1 MMSRRIR
8 LLVLGVAAFEG
19 ACGGTSHSGGT
30 AQGLGTDTSS
40 ATGSGNAT
48 MSDIGASSGGGSGGT
63 APGSTSGS
71 TSEGGSFTVAGAS
84 GGWGGTG
91 LGVSGAGGEAIAT
104 STTEG
109 TTGLPS
115 RLNGYWLVLGAS
127 GDCIDVMEYLFF
139 TDSQMQ
145 HIVDDQDACMSPDSW
160 STTYD
165 DGTYTLAGRTLT
177 YELDSGARKRFNVML
192 GTLGTTEVLF
202 HSVFVPAGAGVWR
215 SDTSLE
221 QLASDGDVEFSNDV
235 SATITFDHVIPSVGE
250 GTCTAT
256 IDFSVNQFD
265 IDAADGETQH
275 DYSGSVD
282 DLPCNYGESDRG
294 QEITFEGLSFDAH
307 PNYVAANVTALF
319 AAGHLWM
326 PPDGAILFAN
336 TYVKED
342 GIPERLR

>member
-1 MMSRRIR
+1 M
-8 LLVLGVAAFEG
+8 
-19 ACGGTSHSGGT
+19 
-30 AQGLGTDTSS
+30 DTSS

-48 MSDIGASSGGGSGGT
+48 TSDVGASASGGSAGT
-63 APGSTSGS
+63 APSSTSGS
-71 TSEGGSFTVAGAS
+71 TNGGGSSAVAGAS

-91 LGVSGAGGEAIAT
+91 LGVSGAGGEAT
-104 STTEG
+104 TNSTTEG

-115 RLNGYWLVLGAS
+115 GLDGYWLVLGAI
-127 GDCIDVMEYLFF
+127 GDCADFVEYLAFF

-145 HIVDDQDACMSPDSW
+145 HIVDDQDACMSPNTW

-165 DGTYTLAGRTLT
+165 DGTYGLDGRTLT
-177 YELDSGARKRFNVML
+177 YELDSGTRKRFNATL
-192 GTLGTTEVLF
+192 GTLGTREVLF
-202 HSVFVPAGAGVWR
+202 HSVFVPAGEGVWR

-221 QLASDGDVEFSNDV
+221 QLANDGGVEFSNDV
-235 SATITFDHVIPSVGE
+235 SATITFEHAIPTVGE

-256 IDFSVNQFD
+256 IAFSVNQFD

-282 DLPCNYGESDRG
+282 DVPCSYGEGDRG

-307 PNYVAANVTALF
+307 PNYVVFNVGALF
-319 AAGHLWM
+319 GAGQLSM
-326 PPDGAILFAN
+326 PPDGEILFAN
-336 TYVKED
+336 AYFKED